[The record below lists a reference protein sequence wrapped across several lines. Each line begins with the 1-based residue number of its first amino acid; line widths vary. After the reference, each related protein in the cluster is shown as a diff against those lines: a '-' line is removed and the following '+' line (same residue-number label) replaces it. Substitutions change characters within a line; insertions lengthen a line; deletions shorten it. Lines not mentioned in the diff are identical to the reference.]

1 MRQRRKLNGAT
12 QQAARRPVMGRLAE
26 TEMEGRGNF
35 YRVVYARVCATVWIF
50 NGTSPAEDSAS
61 ERP

>member
-35 YRVVYARVCATVWIF
+35 YRVVYARVCATGGFSTVYRQ
-50 NGTSPAEDSAS
+50 PEDSAS
-61 ERP
+61 E